1 MEETVKKVRGE
12 YQLVLMMLIVGI
24 ELFLFALPFL
34 MILKLSPL
42 NAVFGTLMKILIARA
57 SESASL

>member
-42 NAVFGTLMKILIARA
+42 NAVFGTSMKIIIARA
-57 SESASL
+57 